1 MIPLHTVNGTA
12 CETPAETEDK
22 GRLPFPRWVQ
32 AVCPS
37 PNRFVQQLILRE
49 NLQTGL
55 DVGCGEYSV
64 LTALRP
70 FGFRSVGIDVWPGQ
84 IEKVRRLNAHDE
96 YIVGDVRTL
105 DLGRQFDVVVLNHVI
120 EHVTRDEGVELL
132 RRLEG
137 IARRLLVVSTPN
149 GFLEQVPVD
158 GNPFQR
164 HWSGWFPHDFEARGY
179 TVFGSGLR
187 FLRGPWG
194 RARYLPE
201 RGVQTIERLLSWYL
215 FRHPRHAFA
224 ISAARY
230 VDRDGGLR
238 QI

>member
-1 MIPLHTVNGTA
+1 MKVLDTVNGTA
-12 CETPAETEDK
+12 YGTRAGAGDT
-22 GRLPFPRWVQ
+22 GGLPFSRWVQ

-37 PNRFVQQLILRE
+37 PNRFVQGLILKE
-49 NLQTGL
+49 NLRTGL
-55 DVGCGEYSV
+55 DVGCGEYSI

-70 FGFRSVGIDVWPGQ
+70 YGFHSVGIDVWPDQ
-84 IEKVRRLNAHDE
+84 IEKVRRLNAHDD
-96 YIVGDVRTL
+96 YVVGDVRTL

-120 EHVTRDEGVELL
+120 EHVSRDEGVELL

-137 IARRLLVVSTPN
+137 LARRLLVVSTPN

-187 FLRGPWG
+187 CLRGPWG

-201 RGVQTIERLLSWYL
+201 RAVQTVERLLSRHL

-224 ISAARY
+224 ISAVRY
-230 VDRDGGLR
+230 VDPDGVLR
-238 QI
+238 QL

>member
-1 MIPLHTVNGTA
+1 MSSLHTVNGAVHT
-12 CETPAETEDK
+12 TRAETRDT
-22 GRLPFPRWVQ
+22 GGLPFSRWVQ
-32 AVCPS
+32 LVCPA
-37 PNRFVQQLILRE
+37 PNRFVQRLILKE
-49 NLQTGL
+49 NLRTGL
-55 DVGCGEYSV
+55 DVGCGEYSI

-70 FGFRSVGIDVWPGQ
+70 YGFRSVGIDVWPEQ
-84 IEKVRRLNAHDE
+84 IEKVRRLDAHDE
-96 YIVGDVRTL
+96 YIVGDVCML

-120 EHVTRDEGVELL
+120 EHLPRDEGVELL

-137 IARRLLVVSTPN
+137 MAKRLLIVSTPN
-149 GFLEQVPVD
+149 GFLEQLPVD

-187 FLRGPWG
+187 CLRGPWG
-194 RARYLPE
+194 RAKYLPE
-201 RGVQTIERLLSWYL
+201 RGVQAVERLLSWYL

-224 ISAARY
+224 ISAVRY
-230 VDRDGGLR
+230 IDQDGGLR